1 MNTNPKYRTP
11 KRMWL
16 AIALLMSLAG
26 VAYAQKNVVQPGDP
40 IIASSSNHPASEGVA
55 NAIDGTQAKYLNF
68 DSKQA
73 GGVLE
78 KASGFVVT
86 PSVGVTWVTGIS
98 MQSANDAPERDP
110 KRITLEGSNDDTVT
124 DFASGTWELI
134 YKNDAIP
141 AFAARYETQTLTFEN
156 FKPYKHYRWT
166 VVGVQADTTCCMQ
179 IAEVQILGG
188 TVPKN
193 VAQPGDAI
201 IASSSNHPASEGVA
215 NAIDG
220 TQAKYLNFDSKQAGG
235 VIEKPSGFVVTPSV
249 GATVVQGISM
259 QSANDAPERDPLKIT
274 LEGSNDETIAD
285 FSSGTWEVIYT
296 NNAIPAF
303 AARYQVQT
311 FLFANVKPYKHYR
324 WTVVG
329 VQADTTCCMQIAEVQ
344 LLGSG
349 APKNVLQPGDP
360 IIASSSN
367 HPASEGVANAIDGT
381 QAKYLN
387 FDSKQAGGVIEKPSG
402 FVVTPSVGATTIIG
416 IFMQS
421 ANDAPERDP
430 LKITVEGSN
439 DDTVADFASGTWE
452 LVYRNDAVPAFATR
466 YETQTF
472 YFQNAKSYK
481 HYRWTVVGV
490 QADTTCCMQIA
501 EVGLLAITS
510 QTDCSKAMFLSQ
522 PVDTPV
528 LSGSAATFFTDVNGP
543 WPLQWYKN
551 GVAIPGATQKS
562 YTTEA
567 VTAANETNVFTVEIV
582 GCEIS
587 TPVKAMVFTP
597 SSTKSVGIHFLGT
610 GANGAP
616 TAMLPD
622 DIAGVQPQSY
632 WNNATNAI
640 GYTGDAATLP
650 DVLLDSTGANSTIT
664 FEFTT
669 SGTWGAGTGDGSAT
683 QRLLNGIAGANAV
696 DDGDQTMIFHNVPAG
711 SHAVL
716 IYSVAPPLQVQT
728 ISYKIGTTTYYVR
741 LMNSDEYKPAPGF
754 YRGMSTDQSK
764 PTLANFIRF
773 DNVSPD
779 ANGDVVLTFNILVGS
794 DQAAGVGGIQLVLN
808 APAVGAPPT
817 VNVDPQPTVGPQDG
831 AAVLT
836 VQATGEN
843 LTYQWRKNGRAL
855 PNGGSVSGA
864 TTSTLVINPL
874 TEADE
879 AVYSVAVFSAA
890 GSIVSK
896 NATLYVSK
904 YDIKDA
910 LAGYWKFDETT
921 GKVAANAVSGG
932 KPANL
937 FEATTWVA
945 GTAGNALAFDGASAY
960 GMVDT
965 YPKATRALS
974 AAAWVKVDPAA
985 SSPITF
991 VRNGEGSLRPPGDNN
1006 PVPSGQFELIL
1017 DQDPNDFSYRLATMI
1032 QAGGAFPR
1040 VADTA
1045 KFPLGTWTH
1054 VAFTA
1059 DGAQLRLYKN
1069 GQQVA
1074 MSEYLS
1080 TIKESTVPFLSIGV
1094 RQNTNDLGAGIV
1106 PVVDETPNYM
1116 VGQMDE
1122 VAVWNRALPGSEIL
1136 KIYEAGKTG
1145 KALDTVVLEPPQPGA
1160 EIDIAREE
1168 AGVTITFTG
1177 VLQSA
1182 DQVEGPYTAVAGAT
1196 SPYTAPAGTGIKFYR
1211 AASQ

>member
-1 MNTNPKYRTP
+1 
-11 KRMWL
+11 
-16 AIALLMSLAG
+16 MSLAG

-40 IIASSSNHPASEGVA
+40 ILASSSNHPASEGVA

-68 DSKQA
+68 DSKQS
-73 GGVLE
+73 GGVVE
-78 KASGFVVT
+78 KPSGFVVT

-98 MQSANDAPERDP
+98 IQSANDAPERDP
-110 KRITLEGSNDDTVT
+110 KSITLEGSNDDTIA
-124 DFASGTWELI
+124 DFNSGTWELV
-134 YKNDAIP
+134 YKNENIP
-141 AFAARYETQTLTFEN
+141 AFAARYETQTFAFQN

-166 VVGVQADTTCCMQ
+166 VLQVQTDNTCCMQ
-179 IAEVQILGG
+179 VAEVQILGG

-220 TQAKYLNFDSKQAGG
+220 TQAKYLNFDSKQSGG
-235 VIEKPSGFVVTPSV
+235 VVEKPSGFVVTPSV

-259 QSANDAPERDPLKIT
+259 QSANDAPERDPASIT

-285 FSSGTWEVIYT
+285 FNSGTWELVYK
-296 NNAIPAF
+296 NENVPAF

-324 WTVVG
+324 WTVLKVA
-329 VQADTTCCMQIAEVQ
+329 ADNTCCMQIAEVQ

-349 APKNVLQPGDP
+349 APKNVVQPGDP

-387 FDSKQAGGVIEKPSG
+387 FDSKQSGGVVEKPSG
-402 FVVTPSVGATTIIG
+402 FVVTPSVGETTVIG

-430 LKITVEGSN
+430 KRITLEGSN
-439 DDTVADFASGTWE
+439 DATVTDFASGTWE
-452 LVYRNDAVPAFATR
+452 LVYKNDDIPAFASR

-481 HYRWTVVGV
+481 HYRWTVVQV
-490 QADTTCCMQIA
+490 QTDNTCCMQIA

-510 QTDCSKAMFLSQ
+510 QTDCSKAKFLTQ

-528 LSGSAATFFTDVNGP
+528 LSGSTATFFTEVNGP
-543 WPLQWYKN
+543 WPLQWSKN

-567 VTAANETNVFTVEIV
+567 ITSANETNVYTVEIV
-582 GCEIS
+582 GCEVS
-587 TPVKAMVFTP
+587 TPVKAMVFKP
-597 SSTKSVGIHFLGT
+597 SSTKSVGIHFLGG

-622 DIAGVQPQSY
+622 DIAGVQLQGY
-632 WNNATNAI
+632 WNNATNQS
-640 GYTGDAATLP
+640 GYTGDMTTLP
-650 DVLLDSTGANSTIT
+650 DVLLDSDGNASTIT

-669 SGTWGAGTGDGSAT
+669 SGTWGAGTGSDSST

-696 DDGDQTMIFHNVPAG
+696 DDGEQTMTFQNVPAG
-711 SHAVL
+711 KHAVL
-716 IYSVAPPLQVQT
+716 IYVVSPPLQVQT
-728 ISYKIGTTTYYVR
+728 LSYKVGTTTYYVR
-741 LMNSDEYKPAPGF
+741 VMNSDEYKPAPGF
-754 YRGMSTDQSK
+754 YRGISTDPAK
-764 PTLANFIRF
+764 PTLANYIRF

-779 ANGDVVLTFNILVGS
+779 ASGNVTLTFNVLVGS
-794 DQAAGVGGIQLVLN
+794 DQATGVGGIQLVLN
-808 APAVGAPPT
+808 APAVGDPPT
-817 VNVDPQPTVGPQDG
+817 VTQDPQPTVGPEG
-831 AAVLT
+831 GTVVLS

-843 LTYQWRKNGRAL
+843 LSYQWRKAGRNL
-855 PNGGSVSGA
+855 PNGGNISGA
-864 TTSTLVINPL
+864 TSSTLVISSL
-874 TEADE
+874 SEADE
-879 AVYSVAVFSAA
+879 AVYSVAVFSPA
-890 GSIVSK
+890 GTTVSK
-896 NATLYVSK
+896 NATVYVSN
-904 YDIKDA
+904 YNIKDA
-910 LAGYWKFDETT
+910 LAGYWKFNESS

-932 KPANL
+932 KPANI
-937 FEATTWVA
+937 FEAATWVA
-945 GTAGNALAFDGASAY
+945 GVDGNALAFDGASAY
-960 GMVDT
+960 AMVDD
-965 YPKATRALS
+965 YPKATRAVS
-974 AAAWVKVDPAA
+974 AAAWVKVDAGA

-991 VRNGEGSLRPPGDNN
+991 VRNGEGSLRAPGDNN

-1017 DQDPNDFSYRLATMI
+1017 DQDQNDYSYRLATMI

-1040 VADTA
+1040 VADTV

-1074 MSEYLS
+1074 MSEYLN

-1106 PVVDETPNYM
+1106 PIVDETPNYM
-1116 VGQMDE
+1116 IGHMDE
-1122 VAVWNRALPGSEIL
+1122 VAVWNRVLPANEIQA
-1136 KIYEAGKTG
+1136 IYDAGKLG
-1145 KALDTVVLEPPQPGA
+1145 KALDTVVLTPPQPGA
-1160 EIDIAREE
+1160 EIDIARD
-1168 AGVTITFTG
+1168 ATAVTITYKG

-1182 DQVEGPYTAVAGAT
+1182 DQVEGPYTAVTGAT
-1196 SPYTAPAGTGIKFYR
+1196 SPYTVPAGTTIKFYR